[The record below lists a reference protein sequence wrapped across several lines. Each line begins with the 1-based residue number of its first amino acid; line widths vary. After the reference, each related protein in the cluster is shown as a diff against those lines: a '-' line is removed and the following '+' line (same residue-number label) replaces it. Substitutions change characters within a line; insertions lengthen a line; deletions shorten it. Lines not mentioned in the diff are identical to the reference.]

1 MNRAVYITPS
11 VRRER
16 RIDLAAK
23 TISGIKT
30 RRQKVKNFHE
40 LAVKPVCLTLQH
52 YFQPHIIFATI
63 KESVDKLLEHT
74 IVGTFFS
81 CHAFL
86 FL

>member
-1 MNRAVYITPS
+1 MNRAVYGAPS

-23 TISGIKT
+23 TISGIET
-30 RRQKVKNFHE
+30 RRQKIKNLHE
-40 LAVKPVCLTLQH
+40 LAIKPVRLTLQH
-52 YFQPHIIFATI
+52 HFQPHIIFATV
-63 KESVDKLLEHT
+63 KESVDKFLKHA
-74 IVGTFFS
+74 IVGAFFS